1 MLIPLSTPRTPT
13 PYMLPQEGVAR
24 SLGPGCRLPARPALH
39 SRTPRH
45 RRRREPRQRPCL
57 GMSGSIGVGRVGI
70 VGFFGCGG
78 GGVIAGGN
86 GSGNGGMG
94 TGYGVRGTGHGA
106 RRRLRRQ
113 GRWRRRRRRRTAAAA
128 AVAVATA
135 TARVVGASAASA
147 ASAAVAAFHG
157 GWGWR
162 RRRQRWRGRRRRRQR
177 RRRAGGGVAA
187 SSSAASAGWRRGAS
201 ARGRIPAAG
210 GAYPPAAG
218 TRHEES
224 NLEPR
229 QLGAAGADHH
239 RGRSAQ
245 PPCQAAPSHGQP
257 GQATAER
264 AAQRRPPKGGERPE
278 AHTFDSRVMAFEL
291 PTSGTAPTLVQPE
304 SRAALLTC
312 LGRHADGRAPPG
324 SR

>member
-1 MLIPLSTPRTPT
+1 M
-13 PYMLPQEGVAR
+13 
-24 SLGPGCRLPARPALH
+24 GPGCRLPARPALH
-39 SRTPRH
+39 SRPPRH
-45 RRRREPRQRPCL
+45 RRRREPRPRPCL

-147 ASAAVAAFHG
+147 ASAAVAVFHG

-162 RRRQRWRGRRRRRQR
+162 RRRQRRRGRRRRRR
-177 RRRAGGGVAA
+177 RRRWSWRRRRGVGGGGVGGLAA
-187 SSSAASAGWRRGAS
+187 RGLSARPNPRSRRGVPPC
-201 ARGRIPAAG
+201 RGDPTRGIEPRTPTAG
-210 GAYPPAAG
+210 CCRGGPPSGDKRTAPVPSRVTPRAAG
-218 TRHEES
+218 TSYGRAGSPEGRC
-224 NLEPR
+224 PA
-229 QLGAAGADHH
+229 LGGVRRLSLLLLLHLLLLLLYALKAPLRARRAVGLPGALLL
-239 RGRSAQ
+239 RNERSLLF
-245 PPCQAAPSHGQP
+245 CIC
-257 GQATAER
+257 
-264 AAQRRPPKGGERPE
+264 
-278 AHTFDSRVMAFEL
+278 L
-291 PTSGTAPTLVQPE
+291 LC
-304 SRAALLTC
+304 RAALIISASRR
-312 LGRHADGRAPPG
+312 LGR
-324 SR
+324 

>member
-1 MLIPLSTPRTPT
+1 M
-13 PYMLPQEGVAR
+13 
-24 SLGPGCRLPARPALH
+24 GPGCRLPARPALH

-45 RRRREPRQRPCL
+45 RRRREPRPRPCL

-70 VGFFGCGG
+70 VGLFGCGG

-86 GSGNGGMG
+86 GCGNGGMG

-147 ASAAVAAFHG
+147 ASAAVAVFHG

-162 RRRQRWRGRRRRRQR
+162 GRRQRRRGRRRRRR
-177 RRRAGGGVAA
+177 RRRWSWRRRRGVGGGGVGGLAA
-187 SSSAASAGWRRGAS
+187 RGLSARPNPRSRRGV
-201 ARGRIPAAG
+201 
-210 GAYPPAAG
+210 PPAAG

-264 AAQRRPPKGGERPE
+264 AAQRRRPNGGARPE
-278 AHTFDSRVMAFEL
+278 GLTFDSPVMA
-291 PTSGTAPTLVQPE
+291 
-304 SRAALLTC
+304 
-312 LGRHADGRAPPG
+312 
-324 SR
+324 

>member
-1 MLIPLSTPRTPT
+1 MPLD
-13 PYMLPQEGVAR
+13 
-24 SLGPGCRLPARPALH
+24 
-39 SRTPRH
+39 
-45 RRRREPRQRPCL
+45 
-57 GMSGSIGVGRVGI
+57 MSGSIGVGRVGI
-70 VGFFGCGG
+70 VGFFGGCGG
-78 GGVIAGGN
+78 GIIAGGN
-86 GSGNGGMG
+86 GSGMG
-94 TGYGVRGTGHGA
+94 TGYGVRGTGYGVRGTERGVGCGDRGGGDGGGGDDGGGGGGGGGGGDGEGSGSVGGVGGVGGSA
-106 RRRLRRQ
+106 
-113 GRWRRRRRRRTAAAA
+113 GFPWR
-128 AVAVATA
+128 VGVATA
-135 TARVVGASAASA
+135 TAAAARASTSSAS
-147 ASAAVAAFHG
+147 SAVEL
-157 GWGWR
+157 
-162 RRRQRWRGRRRRRQR
+162 
-177 RRRAGGGVAA
+177 GGGVAA
-187 SSSAASAGWRRGAS
+187 SASAASAGWRRGAS

-291 PTSGTAPTLVQPE
+291 PNS
-304 SRAALLTC
+304 
-312 LGRHADGRAPPG
+312 GRAP
-324 SR
+324 RVIHTE